1 VDPIEPTELDAGP
14 VRLRPW
20 REDDADADAAWAAQR
35 VPEIRMWAG
44 GHGVDSRDDRYGDGV
59 KRDELL
65 GARLS
70 GDPPPQLN
78 SRS

>member
-1 VDPIEPTELDAGP
+1 MDPIEPTELDAGP
-14 VRLRPW
+14 VLLRPW
-20 REDDADADAAWAAQR
+20 REDDADAVWAAQR
-35 VPEIRMWAG
+35 DLEIRMWAG

-65 GARLS
+65 WARLS
-70 GDPPPQLN
+70 DDPPPQLN